1 MFLLDDLLIGLPV
14 KAFVGLCEKIYTMAQ
29 AEFTDEARIKEE
41 LLRIQTLYEMDQ
53 ISEEEY
59 TLQETHLL
67 ERLSAAREAAL

>member
-1 MFLLDDLLIGLPV
+1 
-14 KAFVGLCEKIYTMAQ
+14 MAQ